1 MLNFITLLPLQ
12 TINMIKNI
20 LLISAFFLTTV
31 VYAQNALPNPG
42 FENWTTVS
50 NYEDPDD
57 WHTLNASTAFVG
69 VLTAQKASGTDA
81 HSGNFAI
88 HLTTKSVFGQTA
100 NGLATTGTID
110 VQNQTITGGLAYTLR
125 PDSITGWFKCAPVN
139 GDNGFVDFVLLDNA
153 NDTVGF
159 ADFTTPTTSVSAYT
173 YFSVPITYRSG
184 ATPVLSRT
192 TISSSAGYNSVV
204 NSTMYIDDLA
214 LIFNPNKV
222 AELPAGSK
230 ALFSFMNSSIEL
242 LVNTSIDH
250 RKSIHLYDSNGK
262 LVFSSGFE
270 ARNMTFQLSFL
281 AKGIYMI
288 QLNDEATREVFT
300 GKVFVN

>member
-1 MLNFITLLPLQ
+1 MNFITLLPLQ
-12 TINMIKNI
+12 TMNMIKNL
-20 LLISAFFLTTV
+20 LLITALFLTTV

-42 FENWTTVS
+42 FENWTSVS

-57 WHTLNASTAFVG
+57 WHTLNAQTAFVG
-69 VLTAQKASGTDA
+69 VLTAQKASGADA
-81 HSGNFAI
+81 HSGSFAL

-125 PDSITGWFKCAPVN
+125 PDSISGWFKCAPVS

-173 YFSVPITYRSG
+173 YFSVPIIYRSG
-184 ATPVLSRT
+184 ATPALSRT
-192 TISSSAGYNSVV
+192 TLSSSAGYNSVV

-222 AELPAGSK
+222 AELPAGDK
-230 ALFSFMNSSIEL
+230 ASFSFLNSSMEL
-242 LVNTSIDH
+242 LVMTSIEH
-250 RKSIHLYDSNGK
+250 RKTIHLYDSNGK
-262 LVFSSGFE
+262 LVFSAGFD
-270 ARNMTFQLSFL
+270 ANIKTFQLSFL
-281 AKGIYMI
+281 ATGIYMI
-288 QLNDEATREVFT
+288 QLNDEVTREAVT
-300 GKVFVN
+300 GKVVVN